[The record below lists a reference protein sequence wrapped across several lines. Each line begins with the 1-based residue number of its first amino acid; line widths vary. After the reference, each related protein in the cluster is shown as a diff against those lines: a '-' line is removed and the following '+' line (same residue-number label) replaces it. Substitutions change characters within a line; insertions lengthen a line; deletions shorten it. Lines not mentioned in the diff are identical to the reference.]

1 MISPAEFLI
10 IKRYL
15 KPKRKEGVLK
25 VISIF
30 SFLGIGLGVATL
42 IIVMSVMNGFRSEL
56 INKLL
61 LFQPHISVYQ
71 FIDYDVTKNKI
82 SKLLKNKNIQSKSV
96 NLTYSIQSLVIT
108 NNANKGVVLRGLN
121 KKDFLNDQLINK
133 KIIDGNIGKFG
144 NSYISIGSN
153 LAEQLG
159 VWVGNE
165 ITILS
170 SKKESTPLG
179 NLPEQYTFKVGSVY
193 KSGIYEF
200 DNNYII
206 FDISTSENFLSGY
219 VKDKNIEIRLEN
231 PNQAEVVKNS
241 LSNEAFQVFS
251 WIDNNKSFYDAL
263 LVERNVMFIILTL
276 IIIVASFN
284 IISGLTI
291 LVKNKTKEVAI
302 LKTLG
307 FSSYSIN
314 KIFFITGSTIGAAGT
329 IFGILLGVLFSY
341 YIENIRLFLSSAF
354 NIEIFPAEIYFLSQ
368 MPSEIHWPTILV
380 ISLVSLFITFL
391 ASIYPSIKASKVN
404 PIESL
409 KYE

>member
-159 VWVGNE
+159 VWIGNE

-241 LSNEAFQVFS
+241 LSNETFQVFS

-329 IFGILLGVLFSY
+329 IFGILLGVLFSFY
-341 YIENIRLFLSSAF
+341 VENIRLFLSSAF

>member
-15 KPKRKEGVLK
+15 KPKRKEGILK
-25 VISIF
+25 IISIF

-71 FIDYDVTKNKI
+71 FSDFDLTKDKI
-82 SKLLKNKNIQSKSV
+82 TELLKIQNIKSKKV

-121 KKDFLNDQLINK
+121 KKDFLNDELLNK
-133 KIIDGNIGKFG
+133 KIIDGNISKFG
-144 NSYISIGSN
+144 NNYISIGSN

-159 VWVGNE
+159 VWIDKE

-179 NLPEQYTFKVGSVY
+179 NLPEQYTFKIGSVY

-206 FDISTSENFLSGY
+206 FDVSTSQDFLSGY
-219 VKDKNIEIRLEN
+219 AKDKNIEIRLEN
-231 PNQAEVVKNS
+231 PDLAEKVKNI
-241 LSNEAFQVFS
+241 LSNQTFQVFS

-263 LVERNVMFIILTL
+263 LIERNVMFIILTL

-314 KIFFITGSTIGAAGT
+314 KIFFITGSTIGSAGT
-329 IFGILLGVLFSY
+329 VFGVLLGVLFSY

-368 MPSEIHWPTILV
+368 MPSEIHWPTIIL
-380 ISLVSLFITFL
+380 ISIVSLLITFL
-391 ASIYPSIKASKVN
+391 ASIFPSIKASKVN

>member
-82 SKLLKNKNIQSKSV
+82 SKLLKNKNIQSKSL

-144 NSYISIGSN
+144 NSYICIGSN

-159 VWVGNE
+159 VWVDNE

-329 IFGILLGVLFSY
+329 IFGVFLGVLFSY
-341 YIENIRLFLSSAF
+341 YVENIRLFLSSAF

>member
-15 KPKRKEGVLK
+15 KPKRKEGILK

-71 FIDYDVTKNKI
+71 FSDFDLTKDKI
-82 SKLLKNKNIQSKSV
+82 TELLKIQNIKSKKV

-121 KKDFLNDQLINK
+121 KKDFLNDELLNK
-133 KIIDGNIGKFG
+133 KIIDGNISKFG
-144 NSYISIGSN
+144 NNYISIGSN

-159 VWVGNE
+159 VWIDKE

-179 NLPEQYTFKVGSVY
+179 NLPEQYTFKIGSVY

-206 FDISTSENFLSGY
+206 FDVSTSQDFLSGY
-219 VKDKNIEIRLEN
+219 AKDKNIEIRLEN
-231 PNQAEVVKNS
+231 PDLAEKVKNI
-241 LSNEAFQVFS
+241 LSNQTFQVFS

-263 LVERNVMFIILTL
+263 LIERNVMFIILTL

-314 KIFFITGSTIGAAGT
+314 KIFFITGSTIGSAGT
-329 IFGILLGVLFSY
+329 VFGVLLGVLFSN

-368 MPSEIHWPTILV
+368 MPSEIHWPTIIL
-380 ISLVSLFITFL
+380 ISIVSLLITFL
-391 ASIYPSIKASKVN
+391 ASIFPSIKASKVN

>member
-159 VWVGNE
+159 VWVDNE
-165 ITILS
+165 VTILS

-341 YIENIRLFLSSAF
+341 YVENIRLFLSSAF

-368 MPSEIHWPTILV
+368 MPSEIHWPTILI

>member
-15 KPKRKEGVLK
+15 KPKRKEGILK

-71 FIDYDVTKNKI
+71 FSDFDLTKDKI
-82 SKLLKNKNIQSKSV
+82 TELLKIQNIKSKKV

-121 KKDFLNDQLINK
+121 KKDFLNDELLNK
-133 KIIDGNIGKFG
+133 KIIDGNISKFG
-144 NSYISIGSN
+144 NNYISIGSN

-159 VWVGNE
+159 VWVDKE

-179 NLPEQYTFKVGSVY
+179 NLPEQYTFKIGSVY

-206 FDISTSENFLSGY
+206 FDVSTSQDFLSGY
-219 VKDKNIEIRLEN
+219 AKDKNIEIRLEN
-231 PNQAEVVKNS
+231 PDLAEKVKNI
-241 LSNEAFQVFS
+241 LSNQTFQVFS

-263 LVERNVMFIILTL
+263 LIERNVMFIILTL

-314 KIFFITGSTIGAAGT
+314 KIFFITGSTIGSAGT
-329 IFGILLGVLFSY
+329 VFGVLLGVLFSY

-368 MPSEIHWPTILV
+368 MPSEIHWPTIIL
-380 ISLVSLFITFL
+380 ISIVSLLITFL
-391 ASIYPSIKASKVN
+391 ASIFPSIKASKVN

>member
-1 MISPAEFLI
+1 LISPAEFLI

-15 KPKRKEGVLK
+15 KPKRKEGILK

-71 FIDYDVTKNKI
+71 FSDFDLAKDKI
-82 SKLLKNKNIQSKSV
+82 TELLKIQNIKSKKV

-121 KKDFLNDQLINK
+121 KKDFLNDELLNK
-133 KIIDGNIGKFG
+133 KIIDGNISKFG
-144 NSYISIGSN
+144 NNYISIGSN

-159 VWVGNE
+159 VWIDKE

-179 NLPEQYTFKVGSVY
+179 NLPEQYTFKIGSVY

-206 FDISTSENFLSGY
+206 FDVSTSQDFLSGY
-219 VKDKNIEIRLEN
+219 AKDKNIEIRLEN
-231 PNQAEVVKNS
+231 PDLAEKVKNI
-241 LSNEAFQVFS
+241 LSNQTFQVFS

-263 LVERNVMFIILTL
+263 LIERNVMFIILTL

-314 KIFFITGSTIGAAGT
+314 KIFFITGSTIGSAGT
-329 IFGILLGVLFSY
+329 VFGVLLGVLFSY

-368 MPSEIHWPTILV
+368 MPSEIHWPTIIL
-380 ISLVSLFITFL
+380 ISIVSLLITFL
-391 ASIYPSIKASKVN
+391 ASIFPSIKASKVN

>member
-1 MISPAEFLI
+1 LISPAEFLI

-241 LSNEAFQVFS
+241 LSNETFQVFS

-341 YIENIRLFLSSAF
+341 YVENIRLFLSSAF

>member
-82 SKLLKNKNIQSKSV
+82 SKLLKKKNIQSKSV

-159 VWVGNE
+159 VWVDNE

-241 LSNEAFQVFS
+241 LSNETFQVFS

-329 IFGILLGVLFSY
+329 IFGVFLGILFSHY
-341 YIENIRLFLSSAF
+341 VENIRLFLSSAF

>member
-15 KPKRKEGVLK
+15 RPKRKEGVLK

-82 SKLLKNKNIQSKSV
+82 SKLLKNKNIQSKSL

-133 KIIDGNIGKFG
+133 KIVDGNIGKFG

-241 LSNEAFQVFS
+241 LSNETFQVFS

-329 IFGILLGVLFSY
+329 TFGVFLGVLFSY
-341 YIENIRLFLSSAF
+341 YVENIRLFLSSAF

>member
-15 KPKRKEGVLK
+15 KPKRKEGILK

-71 FIDYDVTKNKI
+71 FSDFDLTKDKI
-82 SKLLKNKNIQSKSV
+82 NDLLKIQNIKSKKV
-96 NLTYSIQSLVIT
+96 NITYSIQSLVIT

-121 KKDFLNDQLINK
+121 KKDFLNDELLNK
-133 KIIDGNIGKFG
+133 KIIDGNISKFG
-144 NSYISIGSN
+144 NNYISIGSN

-159 VWVGNE
+159 VWVDKE

-179 NLPEQYTFKVGSVY
+179 NLPEQYTFKIGSVY

-206 FDISTSENFLSGY
+206 FDVSTSQDFLSGY
-219 VKDKNIEIRLEN
+219 AKDKNIEIRLEN
-231 PNQAEVVKNS
+231 PDLAEKVKNI
-241 LSNEAFQVFS
+241 LSNQAFQVFS

-263 LVERNVMFIILTL
+263 LIERNVMFIILTL

-314 KIFFITGSTIGAAGT
+314 KIFFITGSTIGSAGT
-329 IFGILLGVLFSY
+329 VFGVLLGVLFSY

-368 MPSEIHWPTILV
+368 MPSEIHWPTIIL
-380 ISLVSLFITFL
+380 ISIVSLLITFL
-391 ASIYPSIKASKVN
+391 ASIFPSIKASKVN

>member
-15 KPKRKEGVLK
+15 KPKRKEGILK

-71 FIDYDVTKNKI
+71 FSDFDLTKDKI
-82 SKLLKNKNIQSKSV
+82 NDLLKIQNIKSKKV
-96 NLTYSIQSLVIT
+96 NLTYSIKSLVIT

-121 KKDFLNDQLINK
+121 KKDFLNDELVNK
-133 KIIDGNIGKFG
+133 KIIDGNISKFG
-144 NSYISIGSN
+144 NNYISIGSN

-159 VWVGNE
+159 VWVDKE

-179 NLPEQYTFKVGSVY
+179 NLPEQYTFKIGSVY

-206 FDISTSENFLSGY
+206 FDVSTSQDFLSGY
-219 VKDKNIEIRLEN
+219 AKDKNIEIRLEN
-231 PNQAEVVKNS
+231 PDLAEKVKNI
-241 LSNEAFQVFS
+241 LSNQAFQVFS

-263 LVERNVMFIILTL
+263 LIERNVMFIILTL

-314 KIFFITGSTIGAAGT
+314 KIFFITGSTIGSAGT
-329 IFGILLGVLFSY
+329 VFGVLLGVLFSY

-368 MPSEIHWPTILV
+368 MPSEIHWPTIIL
-380 ISLVSLFITFL
+380 ISIVSLLITFL
-391 ASIYPSIKASKVN
+391 ASIFPSIKASKVN

>member
-1 MISPAEFLI
+1 LISPAEFLI

-15 KPKRKEGVLK
+15 KPKRKEGILK

-71 FIDYDVTKNKI
+71 FSDFDLTKDKI
-82 SKLLKNKNIQSKSV
+82 NDLLKIQNIKSKKV

-121 KKDFLNDQLINK
+121 KKDFLNDELLNK
-133 KIIDGNIGKFG
+133 KIIDGNISKFG
-144 NSYISIGSN
+144 NNYISIGSN

-159 VWVGNE
+159 VWVDKE

-179 NLPEQYTFKVGSVY
+179 NLPEQYTFKIGSVY

-206 FDISTSENFLSGY
+206 FDVSTSQDFLSGY
-219 VKDKNIEIRLEN
+219 AKDKNIEIRLEN
-231 PNQAEVVKNS
+231 PDLAEKVKNI
-241 LSNEAFQVFS
+241 LSNQAFQVFS

-263 LVERNVMFIILTL
+263 LIERNVMFIILTL

-314 KIFFITGSTIGAAGT
+314 KIFFITGSTIGSAGT
-329 IFGILLGVLFSY
+329 VFGVLLGVLFSN

-368 MPSEIHWPTILV
+368 MPSEIHWPTIIL
-380 ISLVSLFITFL
+380 ISIVSLLITFL
-391 ASIYPSIKASKVN
+391 ASIFPSIKASKVN

>member
-1 MISPAEFLI
+1 LISPAEFLI

-96 NLTYSIQSLVIT
+96 NLTYSIQSLVVT

-159 VWVGNE
+159 VWIGNE

-241 LSNEAFQVFS
+241 LSNETFQVFS

-329 IFGILLGVLFSY
+329 IFGILLGVLFSFY
-341 YIENIRLFLSSAF
+341 VENIRLFLSSAF

>member
-82 SKLLKNKNIQSKSV
+82 SKLLQNKNIQSKSL

-159 VWVGNE
+159 VWVDNE
-165 ITILS
+165 VTILS

-341 YIENIRLFLSSAF
+341 YVENIRLFLSSAF

>member
-159 VWVGNE
+159 VWVDNE

-206 FDISTSENFLSGY
+206 FDISTSENLLSGY

-241 LSNEAFQVFS
+241 LSNETFQVFS

-329 IFGILLGVLFSY
+329 IFGILIGVLFSY
-341 YIENIRLFLSSAF
+341 YVENIRLFLSSAF

>member
-15 KPKRKEGVLK
+15 KPKRKEGILK

-71 FIDYDVTKNKI
+71 FSDFDLTKDKI
-82 SKLLKNKNIQSKSV
+82 TELLKIKNIKSKKV

-121 KKDFLNDQLINK
+121 KKDFLNDELLNK
-133 KIIDGNIGKFG
+133 KIIDGNISKFG
-144 NSYISIGSN
+144 NNYVSIGSN

-159 VWVGNE
+159 VWVDKE

-179 NLPEQYTFKVGSVY
+179 NLPEQYTFKIGSVY

-206 FDISTSENFLSGY
+206 FDVSTSQDFLSGY
-219 VKDKNIEIRLEN
+219 AKDKNIEIRLEN
-231 PNQAEVVKNS
+231 PDLAEKVKNI
-241 LSNEAFQVFS
+241 LSNQTFQVFS

-263 LVERNVMFIILTL
+263 LIERNVMFIILTL

-314 KIFFITGSTIGAAGT
+314 KIFFITGSTIGSAGT
-329 IFGILLGVLFSY
+329 VFGVLLGVLFSY

-368 MPSEIHWPTILV
+368 MPSEIHWPTIIL
-380 ISLVSLFITFL
+380 ISIVSLLITFL
-391 ASIYPSIKASKVN
+391 ASIFPSIKASKVN

>member
-82 SKLLKNKNIQSKSV
+82 SKFLKNKNIQSKSL

-179 NLPEQYTFKVGSVY
+179 NLPEQYTFKVGSIY

-241 LSNEAFQVFS
+241 LSNETFQVFS

-329 IFGILLGVLFSY
+329 IFGVLLGVLFSY
-341 YIENIRLFLSSAF
+341 YVENIRLFLSSAF

>member
-1 MISPAEFLI
+1 LISPAEFLI

-159 VWVGNE
+159 VWVDNE

-241 LSNEAFQVFS
+241 LSDETFQVFS

-341 YIENIRLFLSSAF
+341 YVENIRLFLSSAF

>member
-15 KPKRKEGVLK
+15 KPKRKEGILK

-71 FIDYDVTKNKI
+71 FSDFDLAKDKI
-82 SKLLKNKNIQSKSV
+82 TELLKIQNIKSKKV

-121 KKDFLNDQLINK
+121 KKDFLNDELVNK
-133 KIIDGNIGKFG
+133 KIIDGNISKFG
-144 NSYISIGSN
+144 NNYISIGSN

-159 VWVGNE
+159 VWVDKE

-179 NLPEQYTFKVGSVY
+179 NLPEQYTFKIGSVY

-206 FDISTSENFLSGY
+206 FDVSTSQDFLSGY
-219 VKDKNIEIRLEN
+219 AKDKNIEIRLEN
-231 PNQAEVVKNS
+231 PDLAEKVKNI
-241 LSNEAFQVFS
+241 LSNQAFQVFS

-263 LVERNVMFIILTL
+263 LIERNVMFIILTL

-314 KIFFITGSTIGAAGT
+314 KIFFITGSTIGSAGT
-329 IFGILLGVLFSY
+329 VFGVLLGVLFSY

-368 MPSEIHWPTILV
+368 MPSEIHWPTIIL
-380 ISLVSLFITFL
+380 ISIVSLLITFL
-391 ASIYPSIKASKVN
+391 ASIFPSIKASKVN

>member
-15 KPKRKEGVLK
+15 KPKRKEGILK

-71 FIDYDVTKNKI
+71 FSDFDLAKDKI
-82 SKLLKNKNIQSKSV
+82 TELLKIQNIKSKKV

-121 KKDFLNDQLINK
+121 KKDFLNDELVNK
-133 KIIDGNIGKFG
+133 KIIDGNISKFG
-144 NSYISIGSN
+144 NNYISIGSN

-159 VWVGNE
+159 VWVDKE

-179 NLPEQYTFKVGSVY
+179 NLPEQYTFKIGSVY

-206 FDISTSENFLSGY
+206 FDVSTSQDFLSGY
-219 VKDKNIEIRLEN
+219 AKDKNIEIRLEN
-231 PNQAEVVKNS
+231 PDLAEKVKNI
-241 LSNEAFQVFS
+241 LSNQAFQVFS

-263 LVERNVMFIILTL
+263 LIERNVMFIILTL

-314 KIFFITGSTIGAAGT
+314 KIFFITGSTIGSAGT
-329 IFGILLGVLFSY
+329 VFGVLLGVHFSY

-368 MPSEIHWPTILV
+368 MPSEIHWPTIIL
-380 ISLVSLFITFL
+380 ISIVSLLITFL
-391 ASIYPSIKASKVN
+391 ASIFPSIKASKVN

>member
-82 SKLLKNKNIQSKSV
+82 SKLLKNKNIQSKSL

-159 VWVGNE
+159 VWVDNE

-241 LSNEAFQVFS
+241 LSNETFQVFS

-329 IFGILLGVLFSY
+329 IFGIVLGVLFSY
-341 YIENIRLFLSSAF
+341 YVENIRLFLSSAF

>member
-159 VWVGNE
+159 VWVDNE

-241 LSNEAFQVFS
+241 LSNETFQVFS

-329 IFGILLGVLFSY
+329 IFGILLGVLFSFY
-341 YIENIRLFLSSAF
+341 VENIRLFLSSAF

>member
-1 MISPAEFLI
+1 LISPAEFLI

-241 LSNEAFQVFS
+241 LSNETFQVFS

-314 KIFFITGSTIGAAGT
+314 KIFFITGSSIGAAGT

-341 YIENIRLFLSSAF
+341 YVENIRLFLSSAF

>member
-219 VKDKNIEIRLEN
+219 AKDKNIEIRLEN

-341 YIENIRLFLSSAF
+341 YVENIRLFLSSAF

>member
-82 SKLLKNKNIQSKSV
+82 SKLLKNKNIQSKSL

-159 VWVGNE
+159 VWVDNE

-219 VKDKNIEIRLEN
+219 AKDKNIEIRLEN

-241 LSNEAFQVFS
+241 LSNETFQVFS

-341 YIENIRLFLSSAF
+341 YVENIRLFLSSAF

>member
-159 VWVGNE
+159 VWVDNE

-219 VKDKNIEIRLEN
+219 AKDKNIEIRLEN

-241 LSNEAFQVFS
+241 LSNETFQVFS

-341 YIENIRLFLSSAF
+341 YVENIRLFLSSAF

>member
-82 SKLLKNKNIQSKSV
+82 FKLLQNKNIQSKSL

-159 VWVGNE
+159 VWVDNE

-241 LSNEAFQVFS
+241 LSNETFQVFS

-341 YIENIRLFLSSAF
+341 YVENIRLFLSSAF

>member
-82 SKLLKNKNIQSKSV
+82 SKLLKNKNIQSKSL

-159 VWVGNE
+159 VWVDNE

-314 KIFFITGSTIGAAGT
+314 KIFFITGSTIGAGGT
-329 IFGILLGVLFSY
+329 IFGVFLGVLFSY
-341 YIENIRLFLSSAF
+341 YVENIRLFLSSAF

>member
-1 MISPAEFLI
+1 LISPAEFLI

-15 KPKRKEGVLK
+15 KPKRKEGILK

-71 FIDYDVTKNKI
+71 FSDFDLAKDKI
-82 SKLLKNKNIQSKSV
+82 TELLKIQNIKSKKV

-121 KKDFLNDQLINK
+121 KKDFLNDELVNK
-133 KIIDGNIGKFG
+133 KIIDGNISKFG
-144 NSYISIGSN
+144 NNYISIGSN

-159 VWVGNE
+159 VWVDKE

-179 NLPEQYTFKVGSVY
+179 NLPEQYTFKIGSVY

-206 FDISTSENFLSGY
+206 FDVSTSQDFLSGY
-219 VKDKNIEIRLEN
+219 AKDKNIEIRLEN
-231 PNQAEVVKNS
+231 PDLAEKVKNI
-241 LSNEAFQVFS
+241 LSNQTFQVFS

-263 LVERNVMFIILTL
+263 LIERNVMFIILTL

-314 KIFFITGSTIGAAGT
+314 KIFFITGSTIGSAGT
-329 IFGILLGVLFSY
+329 VFGVLLGVLFSN

-368 MPSEIHWPTILV
+368 MPSEIHWPTIIL
-380 ISLVSLFITFL
+380 ISIVSLLITFL
-391 ASIYPSIKASKVN
+391 ASIFPSIKASKVN

>member
-15 KPKRKEGVLK
+15 KPKRKEGILK

-61 LFQPHISVYQ
+61 LFQPHISIYQ
-71 FIDYDVTKNKI
+71 FSDFDLTKDKI
-82 SKLLKNKNIQSKSV
+82 NDLLKIQNIKSKKV

-121 KKDFLNDQLINK
+121 KKDFLNDELLNK
-133 KIIDGNIGKFG
+133 KYIDVNISKFG
-144 NSYISIGSN
+144 NNYISIGSN

-159 VWVGNE
+159 VWVDKE

-179 NLPEQYTFKVGSVY
+179 NLPEQYTFKIGSVY

-206 FDISTSENFLSGY
+206 FDVSTSQDFLSGY
-219 VKDKNIEIRLEN
+219 AKDKNIEIRLEN
-231 PNQAEVVKNS
+231 PDLAEKVKNI
-241 LSNEAFQVFS
+241 LSNQTFQVFS

-263 LVERNVMFIILTL
+263 LIERNVMFIILTL

-314 KIFFITGSTIGAAGT
+314 KIFFITGSTIGSAGT
-329 IFGILLGVLFSY
+329 VFGVLLGVLFSN

-368 MPSEIHWPTILV
+368 MPSEIHWPTIIL
-380 ISLVSLFITFL
+380 ISIVSLLITFL
-391 ASIYPSIKASKVN
+391 ASIFPSIKASKVN

>member
-159 VWVGNE
+159 VWVDNE
-165 ITILS
+165 LTILS

-329 IFGILLGVLFSY
+329 IFCVLLGVLFSY
-341 YIENIRLFLSSAF
+341 YVENIRLFLSSAF

>member
-15 KPKRKEGVLK
+15 KPKRKEGILK

-71 FIDYDVTKNKI
+71 FSDFDLTKDKI
-82 SKLLKNKNIQSKSV
+82 NDLLKIQNIKSKKV

-121 KKDFLNDQLINK
+121 KKDFLNDELINK
-133 KIIDGNIGKFG
+133 KIIDGNISKFG
-144 NSYISIGSN
+144 NNYISIGSN

-159 VWVGNE
+159 VWVDKE

-179 NLPEQYTFKVGSVY
+179 NLPEQYTFKIGSVY

-206 FDISTSENFLSGY
+206 FDVSTSQDFLSGY
-219 VKDKNIEIRLEN
+219 AKDKNIEIRLEN
-231 PNQAEVVKNS
+231 PDLAEKVKNI
-241 LSNEAFQVFS
+241 LSNQTFQVFS

-263 LVERNVMFIILTL
+263 LIERNVMFIILTL

-314 KIFFITGSTIGAAGT
+314 KIFFITGSTIGSAGT
-329 IFGILLGVLFSY
+329 VFGVLLGVLFSN

-368 MPSEIHWPTILV
+368 MPSEIHWPTIIL
-380 ISLVSLFITFL
+380 ISIVSLLITFL
-391 ASIYPSIKASKVN
+391 ASIFPSIKASKVN

>member
-15 KPKRKEGVLK
+15 KPKRKEGILK

-71 FIDYDVTKNKI
+71 FSDFDLTKDKI
-82 SKLLKNKNIQSKSV
+82 NDLLKIQNIKSKKV

-121 KKDFLNDQLINK
+121 KKDFLNDELLNK
-133 KIIDGNIGKFG
+133 KIIDGNISKFG
-144 NSYISIGSN
+144 NNYISIGSN

-159 VWVGNE
+159 VWVDKE

-179 NLPEQYTFKVGSVY
+179 NLPEQYTFKIGSVY

-206 FDISTSENFLSGY
+206 FDVSTSQDFLSGY
-219 VKDKNIEIRLEN
+219 AKDKNIEIRLEN
-231 PNQAEVVKNS
+231 PDLAEKVKNI
-241 LSNEAFQVFS
+241 LSNQTFQVFS

-263 LVERNVMFIILTL
+263 LIERNVMFIILTL

-314 KIFFITGSTIGAAGT
+314 KIFFITGSTIGSAGT
-329 IFGILLGVLFSY
+329 VFGVLLGVLFSY

-368 MPSEIHWPTILV
+368 MPSEIHWPTIIL
-380 ISLVSLFITFL
+380 ISIVSLLITFL
-391 ASIYPSIKASKVN
+391 ASIFPSIKASKVN

>member
-15 KPKRKEGVLK
+15 KPKRKEGILK

-71 FIDYDVTKNKI
+71 FSDFNPTKDKI
-82 SKLLKNKNIQSKSV
+82 TELLKIQNIKSKKV

-121 KKDFLNDQLINK
+121 KKDFLNDELLNK
-133 KIIDGNIGKFG
+133 KIIDGNISKFG
-144 NSYISIGSN
+144 NNYISIGSN

-159 VWVGNE
+159 VWVDKE

-179 NLPEQYTFKVGSVY
+179 NLPEQYTFKIGSVY

-206 FDISTSENFLSGY
+206 FDVSTSQDFLSGY
-219 VKDKNIEIRLEN
+219 AKDKNIEIRLEN
-231 PNQAEVVKNS
+231 PDLAEKVKNI
-241 LSNEAFQVFS
+241 LSNQTFQVFS

-263 LVERNVMFIILTL
+263 LIERNVMFIILTL

-314 KIFFITGSTIGAAGT
+314 KIFFITGSTIGSAGT
-329 IFGILLGVLFSY
+329 VFGVLLGVLFSY

-368 MPSEIHWPTILV
+368 MPSEIHWPTIIL
-380 ISLVSLFITFL
+380 ISIVSLLITFL
-391 ASIYPSIKASKVN
+391 ASIFPSIKASKVN

>member
-15 KPKRKEGVLK
+15 KPKRKEGILK

-71 FIDYDVTKNKI
+71 FSDFDLAKDKI
-82 SKLLKNKNIQSKSV
+82 TELLKIQNIKSKKV

-121 KKDFLNDQLINK
+121 KKDFLNDELVNK
-133 KIIDGNIGKFG
+133 KIIDGNISKFG
-144 NSYISIGSN
+144 NNYISIGSN

-159 VWVGNE
+159 VWVDKE

-179 NLPEQYTFKVGSVY
+179 NLPEQYTFKIGSVY

-206 FDISTSENFLSGY
+206 FDVSTSQDFLSGY
-219 VKDKNIEIRLEN
+219 AKDKNIEIRLEN
-231 PNQAEVVKNS
+231 PDLAEKVKNI
-241 LSNEAFQVFS
+241 LSNQAFQVFS

-263 LVERNVMFIILTL
+263 LIERNVMFIILTL

-314 KIFFITGSTIGAAGT
+314 KIFFITGSTIGSAGT
-329 IFGILLGVLFSY
+329 VFGVLLGVLFSN

-368 MPSEIHWPTILV
+368 MPSEIHWPTIIL
-380 ISLVSLFITFL
+380 ISIVSLLITFL
-391 ASIYPSIKASKVN
+391 ASIFPSIKASKVN

>member
-15 KPKRKEGVLK
+15 KPKRKEGILK

-71 FIDYDVTKNKI
+71 FSDFDFTEDKI
-82 SKLLKNKNIQSKSV
+82 TKLLKIQNIKSKKV

-121 KKDFLNDQLINK
+121 KKDFLNDELLNK
-133 KIIDGNIGKFG
+133 KIIDGNISKFG
-144 NSYISIGSN
+144 NNYISIGSN

-159 VWVGNE
+159 VWIDKE

-179 NLPEQYTFKVGSVY
+179 NLPEQYTFKIGSVY

-206 FDISTSENFLSGY
+206 FDVSTSQDFLSGY
-219 VKDKNIEIRLEN
+219 AKDKNIEIRLEN
-231 PNQAEVVKNS
+231 PDQAKKVKNI
-241 LSNEAFQVFS
+241 LSNQTFQVFS

-263 LVERNVMFIILTL
+263 LIERNVMFIILTL

-314 KIFFITGSTIGAAGT
+314 KIFFITGSTIGSAGT
-329 IFGILLGVLFSY
+329 VFGVLLGVLFSY

-368 MPSEIHWPTILV
+368 MPSEIHWPTIIL
-380 ISLVSLFITFL
+380 ISIVSLFITFL
-391 ASIYPSIKASKVN
+391 ASIFPSIKASKVN

>member
-1 MISPAEFLI
+1 LISPAEFLI

-15 KPKRKEGVLK
+15 NPKIKEGVLK

-82 SKLLKNKNIQSKSV
+82 SKLLKNKNIQSKSL

-159 VWVGNE
+159 VWVDNE
-165 ITILS
+165 VTILS

-241 LSNEAFQVFS
+241 LSNETFQVFS

-329 IFGILLGVLFSY
+329 IFGILLGVLFSFY
-341 YIENIRLFLSSAF
+341 VENIRLFLSSAF

-391 ASIYPSIKASKVN
+391 ASIYPSIKASKFN